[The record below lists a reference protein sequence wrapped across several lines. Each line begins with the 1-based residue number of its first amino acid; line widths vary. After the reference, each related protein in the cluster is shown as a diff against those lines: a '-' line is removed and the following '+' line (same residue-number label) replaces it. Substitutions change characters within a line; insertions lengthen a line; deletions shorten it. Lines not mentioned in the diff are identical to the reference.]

1 MYICKT
7 CNYESKDFSRFKI
20 HINSKKHKNNL
31 KERNNEQTN
40 INFICEYCNKIFGNK
55 NSIYKHRKKCIIY
68 IKINN
73 NLNINP
79 NHDID
84 NIHNNSDNYTNTNTN
99 TNDNISNNQI
109 IDKIEIK
116 GEELKSEIIQVKTSV
131 NKAIRKTTSL
141 IKYLMTNYNHVQP
154 LIQLTQDHCK
164 KLIDSAYGINNK
176 IISPKDIDILTSR
189 LILDYEKNKLY
200 IYIGNMIYDIV
211 SDKDI
216 NNQPIWTSDTSR
228 LNYAVKLTID
238 KWYSDHA
245 GEKFSD
251 FVIKPISDYIYKIIE
266 MYQYNFYDDDKFNT
280 NYEDWNKLN
289 KSNELKDYINSQIFK
304 RDILKYLSPKLRF
317 LEEELH
323 YVNNLCNVE
332 KYKKIIYE
340 ERDKK
345 LLEENNKKILEDIN
359 DFIKPVKINK
369 KTKKTKKIENSDC
382 DSDSDDDC
390 EHNNYMVIKKRI
402 I

>member
-99 TNDNISNNQI
+99 NNISNNQI

-164 KLIDSAYGINNK
+164 KLIDSAYGMNNK

-251 FVIKPISDYIYKIIE
+251 FVIRPISDYIYKIIE

-369 KTKKTKKIENSDC
+369 KTKKIENSDSDINS
-382 DSDSDDDC
+382 DSDSDDNC
-390 EHNNYMVIKKRI
+390 EHNNYMVVKKRI